1 VYLLVSVS
9 SSSALVRSIWPD
21 RAFIHLK
28 RFPYYFALFFLFL
41 VDDVAAAGLGR
52 PCSVSIVGD
61 DAPPPLPRCR
71 WRLLLLLLLLPLLRL
86 LLRLP
91 PLLLLLPL

>member
-1 VYLLVSVS
+1 M
-9 SSSALVRSIWPD
+9 VRSIWPD

-71 WRLLLLLLLLPLLRL
+71 WRLLLLLLLLLLLPLRLLLRL